1 MAWDATYAS
10 SSVSSFPSTTE
21 LDLSFV
27 LSVCLSLVN
36 KSESCRQRT
45 KPELGFMHGRRWQT
59 NVMAESNDMPR
70 LRMRYAITIAAE
82 RETPYTR
89 RMRINIP
96 FTYTTANQ
104 SLEATM
110 KVVGRRWI
118 DCENGIK
125 LTC

>member
-1 MAWDATYAS
+1 MIGIPLTVGVHA
-10 SSVSSFPSTTE
+10 E
-21 LDLSFV
+21 CGIH
-27 LSVCLSLVN
+27 CLSH
-36 KSESCRQRT
+36 SRRQRT
-45 KPELGFMHGRRWQT
+45 KPELGLMHGRRWRT

-82 RETPYTR
+82 RETPYAR
-89 RMRINIP
+89 RMRINIS
-96 FTYTTANQ
+96 YTHATANQ

-118 DCENGIK
+118 DSEGGIK

>member
-70 LRMRYAITIAAE
+70 LQMRYAITIAAE

-89 RMRINIP
+89 RMRINIS
-96 FTYTTANQ
+96 FTYATANQ